1 MTLYE
6 ILDDA
11 ETRSAGITNL
21 AAFILKETGD
31 EANPLSEHPTKEQI
45 DHANKIIE
53 AYDRISGVSLMFM
66 SIADDLQKQVA
77 EAVMMT
83 LPTKE

>member
-21 AAFILKETGD
+21 AAFILKETDD
-31 EANPLSEHPTKEQI
+31 EAN
-45 DHANKIIE
+45 
-53 AYDRISGVSLMFM
+53 
-66 SIADDLQKQVA
+66 
-77 EAVMMT
+77 
-83 LPTKE
+83 

>member
-11 ETRSAGITNL
+11 ETRSIGITNL

-31 EANPLSEHPTKEQI
+31 EVNPLSEHPTKSQIEQ
-45 DHANKIIE
+45 ANKIIE
-53 AYDRISGVSLMFM
+53 AYDRISKVALMFM
-66 SIADDLQKQVA
+66 STADDLQKQVA